1 MTLLVRF
8 SLKKEKNNSYIF
20 YGKWTWLNEGKH
32 TRLALQNYLLTWFIT
47 RKSTNTNEI
56 TMKIFCWHFDV
67 VFIDWI
73 VPIAISIGIYKQ
85 NIYVGKYRGN
95 PSRNKIN
102 LKKTKKYDDV

>member
-1 MTLLVRF
+1 
-8 SLKKEKNNSYIF
+8 
-20 YGKWTWLNEGKH
+20 
-32 TRLALQNYLLTWFIT
+32 
-47 RKSTNTNEI
+47 
-56 TMKIFCWHFDV
+56 MKIFCWHFDV